1 MFYSWDYNESQRK
14 CNIKSTQTLPTAIQ
28 TNKKLNKFR
37 PGAYQETFYKVKQN
51 IKFKIKKKNPPKK

>member
-1 MFYSWDYNESQRK
+1 M
-14 CNIKSTQTLPTAIQ
+14 KSTQTLPTAIQ

-51 IKFKIKKKNPPKK
+51 IKFKIKKKKIPPKNS